1 MECNTSGLPGG
12 EPSSLHLVWSSLYL
26 FVAGGPWSQESS
38 KPCCYLYRLFCSIL
52 LISLEPLTCALS
64 PHTQNKDPWEN
75 RHIWEQLRDPKA
87 PDFGKIRCK
96 AKATHLRWSSECS
109 TTQNTKSKTVEHC
122 FFLNYRWAAL
132 TTKETQ
138 EELVSGSNR
147 KHLHNMHGAFS
158 ASRRCWMKSPTGWG
172 SPLSV
177 GV

>member
-1 MECNTSGLPGG
+1 MEVSPPHFTWSRVPCISLWQVALEVRRAPSHAATCIDCSAPSYSFPLNLLYALFAPTPKIKILEKIGTSGNNSETPKL
-12 EPSSLHLVWSSLYL
+12 
-26 FVAGGPWSQESS
+26 QT
-38 KPCCYLYRLFCSIL
+38 
-52 LISLEPLTCALS
+52 LEKS
-64 PHTQNKDPWEN
+64 
-75 RHIWEQLRDPKA
+75 
-87 PDFGKIRCK
+87 CK